1 VVLAPHHRAGVDSGM
16 RVASLVALSLVVAA
30 VLSSSSCLVWRNQWR
45 HSKVVQTAKDVSYTA
60 TDDGN
65 DKHRL
70 DIYAPGGAQGVP
82 VVVFVH
88 GGFWREGDRNY
99 YKNIVGLYGNFGTAL
114 ADNDVVTVIPSY
126 RLFPEVQTVD
136 AMLDDVA
143 AALAWTRDH
152 IAVHGGDPNK
162 IILAG
167 HSAGGHLVA
176 LLAAQPD
183 ALKKRG
189 VDPSV
194 VKGVVALSG
203 VHDVVYATDNATK
216 EEDRTTLWKPLF
228 ADRGRAE
235 SPATYFGDAMPKT
248 LFVIGEND
256 YKSCLHDYREAEKSL
271 AGNVGKNAFFKFIPG
286 ATHEDI
292 VLLVGTAEDE
302 VGPAVAAFAWFATG

>member
-1 VVLAPHHRAGVDSGM
+1 M
-16 RVASLVALSLVVAA
+16 RVSSLVASSLVVVA
-30 VLSSSSCLVWRNQWR
+30 VLASSSCLVWRNQWR
-45 HSKVVQTAKDVSYTA
+45 HSKVVQTAKDISYTA

-70 DIYAPGGAQGVP
+70 DIYAPEGAQGVP

-88 GGFWREGDRNY
+88 GGFWRAGDRNF

-126 RLFPEVQTVD
+126 RLFPEVKNTD
-136 AMLDDVA
+136 AMLDDIA

-152 IAVHGGDPNK
+152 IAVHGGDPDK
-162 IILAG
+162 IILVG
-167 HSAGGHLVA
+167 HSAGAHLIA
-176 LLAAQPD
+176 LLANQPD

-194 VKGVVALSG
+194 VKGLVPLSG
-203 VHDVVYATDNATK
+203 VYDIVHAAANPT
-216 EEDRTTLWKPLF
+216 EPEDSTTLWGPLF
-228 ADRGRAE
+228 ADRGRVE

-248 LFVIGEND
+248 LFVIGEKDFKN
-256 YKSCLHDYREAEKSL
+256 CLHDYRVAEKSL
-271 AGNVGKNAFFKFIPG
+271 AGNVGKNAFFRFVPG

-292 VLLVGTAEDE
+292 VLQVGTAEDE
-302 VGPAVAAFAWFATG
+302 VGPAVAAFAWFATSR